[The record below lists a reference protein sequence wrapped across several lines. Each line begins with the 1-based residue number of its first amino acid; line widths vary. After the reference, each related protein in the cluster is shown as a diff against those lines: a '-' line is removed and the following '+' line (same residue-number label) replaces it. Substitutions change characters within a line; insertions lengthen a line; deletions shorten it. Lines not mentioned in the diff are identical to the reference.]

1 MANLVFSRENGTIY
15 LLDGDG
21 NVENSWDAANNTT
34 IPDGDPC
41 TVGSNG
47 PAPNGEWPIN
57 GPIVDTGD
65 SRSYGPHFIP
75 VGDAGDGDD
84 RNDIARQ
91 RGIGVHGG
99 REGETD
105 SQGRTG
111 HEYNTRGCIR
121 MENDDVDELVDW
133 MREHADDDPVDSITI
148 QDEAFDAG
156 DEGPGGGVGDPPL
169 PPGDGGGSV
178 PNSGDGS
185 CED

>member
-1 MANLVFSRENGTIY
+1 MANLVFSREDGTIY
-15 LLDGDG
+15 LLDEDG

-41 TVGSNG
+41 IEGSEG

-57 GPIVDTGD
+57 RPVADTGD
-65 SRSYGPHFIP
+65 SRCYGPHFIF

-99 REGETD
+99 R
-105 SQGRTG
+105 TG
-111 HEYNTRGCIR
+111 HEHNTRGCIR
-121 MENDDVDELVDW
+121 MENDDVEELVEW

-169 PPGDGGGSV
+169 PPEDGGGSV
-178 PNSGDGS
+178 PNPGDGS